1 SYAEPTGIFP
11 DGTVAFISAKAQLD
25 NENIIYMDAYRIEPF
40 GGDVEDEEYR
50 APIPN
55 LIFPLMF
62 VVGHVVGI
70 EKENKIQHVHM

>member
-1 SYAEPTGIFP
+1 
-11 DGTVAFISAKAQLD
+11 
-25 NENIIYMDAYRIEPF
+25 MDAYRIEPF

-55 LIFPLMF
+55 LIFPLVF

-70 EKENKIQHVHM
+70 EKENKIQHVHMRCGKYVRDTMVYSSIE